1 MVTYAH
7 KKARIVYLSLHENAS
22 YDQLFNIFI
31 YDKNFLNFQPK
42 EFILKTKNFYLFG
55 LLCENGLRE

>member
-7 KKARIVYLSLHENAS
+7 KKARTVYPSLHENAS

-42 EFILKTKNFYLFG
+42 EFI
-55 LLCENGLRE
+55 